1 MKVTLSAKRFILQIG
16 TGKMNSIPVRPT
28 QVTKDMLAKKKH
40 SWMFVYYRI
49 IPLCISVGVVVKLPR
64 KTAIPNV

>member
-1 MKVTLSAKRFILQIG
+1 
-16 TGKMNSIPVRPT
+16 MNSIPVRPT